1 MKNGLT
7 EIIILHDNNAPIPD
21 FEEQVRKGSK
31 AFWAALKKC
40 DSEVRATLAAFGE
53 SCKMH
58 TDDVPVSTVRT
69 NVKHFIGGSGVRNI
83 FDSLGCAIAQKGEA
97 YSASDESEH
106 PENVIFVLTSFGR
119 DNASKNFT
127 YRKVAKMIAHQ
138 SYVYKWRFF
147 CLTNEAVLIEQLGI
161 PEENI
166 IRLDFEQEEFFPKAL
181 DELSE
186 KILNIISRSF

>member
-1 MKNGLT
+1 MKTGLT
-7 EIIILHDNNAPIPD
+7 EIIILHDNNAPVEG
-21 FEEQVRKGSK
+21 FEEQVRSASK

-53 SCKMH
+53 CCKMY

-83 FDSLGCAIAQKGEA
+83 FDSLGCAITEKGAA

-106 PENVIFVLTSFGR
+106 PENVVFVLTSFGR

-138 SYVYKWRFF
+138 TFVYKWKFF
-147 CLTNEAVLIEQLGI
+147 CLTSEAVLIEQLGI
-161 PEENI
+161 QPENAILLDVEEEN
-166 IRLDFEQEEFFPKAL
+166 FFPKAL
-181 DELSE
+181 NDLSE
-186 KILNIISRSF
+186 RILNIISRSF